1 MLVFNKLKDN
11 VFVVWF
17 VLLKFCF
24 KKWFCK
30 KKKLNKKW
38 LKYIYYDIL
47 NLIYVFGIF
56 EDINNFYKII
66 DIYYIYDIK

>member
-30 KKKLNKKW
+30 KEKIDCKILNKKW
-38 LKYIYYDIL
+38 LKYI
-47 NLIYVFGIF
+47 
-56 EDINNFYKII
+56 
-66 DIYYIYDIK
+66 

>member
-1 MLVFNKLKDN
+1 M
-11 VFVVWF
+11 
-17 VLLKFCF
+17 
-24 KKWFCK
+24 
-30 KKKLNKKW
+30 NKKW